1 MNEQREQ
8 LVRSVRG
15 FLRAR
20 RYGVLATMSLE
31 LPGHPFGSITPYVVT
46 HEGRVILLV
55 SAIAQHTKNMIADP
69 KVSILVADETSD
81 DKQAAGRVTV
91 VGQARRV
98 GDDAVEAVGAR
109 YLRGFPSHR
118 DYDQAHD
125 FHYVEIDP
133 VRIRFIGGFGEIHW
147 IERDEWILKAPGW
160 AADEHGI
167 IEHVNSDH
175 QGALEAMCR
184 RFLDLD
190 GSDASMINLDAE
202 GFHVKT
208 SIGVHYIPFETSCDT
223 SQEVRT
229 EMVRLAHEA
238 RTAAGS

>member
-1 MNEQREQ
+1 MNENREQ
-8 LVRSVRG
+8 LARSVRG

-91 VGQARRV
+91 VGEARRV
-98 GDDAVEAVGAR
+98 DDAVEAVGAR
-109 YLRGFPSHR
+109 YLRCFPSHR

-125 FHYVEIDP
+125 FLYVQIDP

-147 IERDEWILKAPGW
+147 IERDEWILQAPGW

-167 IEHVNSDH
+167 IEHMNSDH
-175 QGALEAMCR
+175 QDALNAMCR
-184 RFLDLD
+184 RFLELD
-190 GSDASMINLDAE
+190 GSDASMINLDAD

-208 SIGVHYIPFETSCDT
+208 SAGVHYIPFETACDT
-223 SQEVRT
+223 SQEVRA

-238 RTAAGS
+238 KAAAGS